1 MYLEENGFWSTVLYS
16 NKYGVHAMF
25 PPDILHTI
33 PKGIVDLLRR
43 ILMSYAKNTSVVD
56 SRLARIPMVRDPLT
70 RNLHYRAF
78 STGISSMSV
87 FTADDMVALVQQLPF
102 VVGSGTGIAIIV
114 LLWPHYGH
122 IMAPLYSHFSL
133 L

>member
-1 MYLEENGFWSTVLYS
+1 
-16 NKYGVHAMF
+16 MF

-43 ILMSYAKNTSVVD
+43 ILLAYAKNTGEVD
-56 SRLARIPMVRDPLT
+56 SRLAGIPMVRDPLT

-87 FTADDMVALVQQLPF
+87 FTADDMVALVQQLPY
-102 VVGSGTGIAIIV
+102 VVGSGIGMKNI
-114 LLWPHYGH
+114 
-122 IMAPLYSHFSL
+122 SH
-133 L
+133 